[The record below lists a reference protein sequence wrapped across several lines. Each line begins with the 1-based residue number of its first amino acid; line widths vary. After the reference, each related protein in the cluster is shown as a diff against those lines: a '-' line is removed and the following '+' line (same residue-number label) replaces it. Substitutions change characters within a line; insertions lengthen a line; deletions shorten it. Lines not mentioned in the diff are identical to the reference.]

1 MSTAYDSEMAPP
13 AQMEALILSKIDGA
27 LRIIP
32 HARLRRAG
40 KPGQVY
46 HPADVKTVPTPKPGS
61 NEVLVKLAGAAFNH
75 RDVFIRQSL

>member
-1 MSTAYDSEMAPP
+1 MSTANDMAPP
-13 AQMEALILSKIDGA
+13 AQMQALILSKTDGA
-27 LRIIP
+27 RIRS
-32 HARLRRAG
+32 HAQLRRAG

-46 HPADVKTVPTPKPGS
+46 HPVDVKSVPTPKPGS